1 MNERNRKT
9 AEQEDEKPIPRG
21 GGRRCRQSPPLT
33 AAALT
38 AQGNRKRWRGTIICR
53 GTRPGVARAVRA
65 AGGGVPDDLGPGQS
79 PRVTM
84 AVSVLPRA
92 RSGEGPLLAR
102 HQERRREAGASV
114 PFFVPVFL
122 TKTNDLPCGRTSE
135 HSGKDAPPAGTGD
148 VAEGMGSARLL
159 PRTRTARSPRL
170 KSQPEPRSPSERDED
185 RGLTQRRDSSGPRSA
200 GAEGPG
206 RLPPTPRAALCLGG
220 LRGTGSGPGGSNVK
234 HEFLVGQELVFTI
247 NT

>member
-1 MNERNRKT
+1 MNEPMNERNRKT

-135 HSGKDAPPAGTGD
+135 HGGKDAPPAGTGD

-170 KSQPEPRSPSERDED
+170 KSQPEPRSPSETDARADVMRTGAWR
-185 RGLTQRRDSSGPRSA
+185 RGGTARGRGAQVPRAPAGCRPRRAPPCASAASA
-200 GAEGPG
+200 GRAVDPG
-206 RLPPTPRAALCLGG
+206 VRMSST
-220 LRGTGSGPGGSNVK
+220 SS
-234 HEFLVGQELVFTI
+234 
-247 NT
+247 